1 MNLTNRLATDRG
13 VWIGSFLLV
22 FVMSACWA
30 LASPYNAVPDEPAH
44 AMRAWSVVHGQIFA
58 SRTNDPEVVGGIVK
72 VPPFY
77 AHTDP
82 ACFAFQP
89 ERTADCQAIGLGGG
103 TVDAAT
109 TAARAPIYV
118 YAVVGLPT
126 LFLSGGDGYMAM
138 RLWQAALCA
147 ALLASACVSARR
159 RWSGQWMPVG
169 VIVAVTPMVLY
180 LAGAINPSG
189 LEIAAAIGVWVSGLA
204 LVAEEE
210 IDRRVLLRFVI
221 AAAVVAGCR
230 QLGPLILLLI
240 VAALCAVG
248 GLDSIRRLLRSRQVQ
263 RGAVAVGLVAVMMV
277 GWVMTQHT
285 FATSNNGVVPPTI
298 SDSEMWKTEVWRIG
312 YLFRQ
317 GIGWFGWLDSP
328 SPAVTYLAWIL
339 ALGTLLVVGL
349 SLAQRR
355 IGLTILAL
363 IAVIIVLPLLIEVPN
378 FRVSSFAWQGR
389 YTLPLLVGVP
399 LLCAHGLARARV
411 ARPSGTSL
419 GMLLV
424 AGLLWVGSVL
434 AFAQT
439 LRRFSVG
446 ANGGLFFWR
455 DPVWSPTVPILV
467 LLVVLVCTAGA
478 WLWFSLGSGGAVDRP
493 QELGAVG
500 ADASVMTVT
509 TANEQSESHP

>member
-1 MNLTNRLATDRG
+1 MNLTDRLATDRG

-44 AMRAWSVVHGQIFA
+44 AMRAWSVVHGQVFA
-58 SRTNDPEVVGGIVK
+58 SRTNDPEVVGGVVK

-103 TVDAAT
+103 TVEAAT
-109 TAARAPIYV
+109 TAARAPVYV

-126 LFLSGGDGYMAM
+126 LVLSGGDGYMAM

-159 RWSGQWMPVG
+159 RWSSRWMPVG

-230 QLGPLILLLI
+230 QLGPLMVLLI

-248 GLDSIRRLLRSRQVQ
+248 GMGSLRRLLRSRQVQ
-263 RGAVAVGLVAVMMV
+263 VGAVAVSLVAVLMV
-277 GWVMTQHT
+277 CWVITQHT

-298 SDSEMWKTEVWRIG
+298 SDAEMWKTEVWRIG

-328 SPAVTYLAWIL
+328 APAITYLAWIL

-355 IGLTILAL
+355 IGLTVLTL
-363 IAVIIVLPLLIEVPN
+363 IAVIIVLPLLVEVPN

-411 ARPSGTSL
+411 ARPAVTSP

-434 AFAQT
+434 AHAQT

-455 DPVWSPTVPILV
+455 DPVWSPSVPILV
-467 LLVVLVCTAGA
+467 LLVVFVGTAGA
-478 WLWFSLGSGGAVDRP
+478 WIWFSLSSGSSVDPPRGLDAAGTDACDMTVKP
-493 QELGAVG
+493 
-500 ADASVMTVT
+500 ADAQISS
-509 TANEQSESHP
+509 NS